1 MAVPPAPTSV
11 RNLYSNTK
19 QPTTSSTPFTSTAN
33 ASSSSGLGSGLSST
47 LAGVEIDPTD
57 PEDSLTFSDIAQ
69 LFASEFLTTAMGMP
83 FEVGKTLL
91 QVEYKPK
98 EGVVP
103 DGSVV
108 PEHDPGNAT
117 IAEMTDDESV
127 LDDGEQGSQRI
138 FRNTEASIT
147 NPEEAEAYFQDVIQG
162 GSRPFAASTAED
174 DAEPVDQAGYLPEA
188 SPKYVLKTDV
198 SPSGTTGV
206 WGMMRRI
213 RRTPSEGLPALW
225 KGQLITTIHSV
236 LSNNIQPIVHTF
248 LLISLPPAVARV
260 ELNAELELPLTSH
273 PHPALPL
280 GLHVAAHLLTH
291 VFLSPLELLKT
302 RLIVQPS
309 SLPESK
315 SSLSLLRDAVNR
327 EGGFTGLY
335 LHSHLIIPAI
345 LEHTLRPVLTL
356 SIPLLIERQLNITPD
371 VSPVTYSMLDL
382 GLGLASLLVILPVE
396 TVRKRLQLQD
406 RSFVDEDE
414 DEDVLARKHQRKSIV
429 RLRTK
434 PYHGVVEAIWRIITE
449 ETTAVPR
456 KRRRKSRGAE
466 SVAVKEGAQGGR
478 FDGVRQLYRGFG
490 MAAGAHLTVF
500 ALGLV
505 SAGLGGRS
513 VEYGWQEI

>member
-1 MAVPPAPTSV
+1 MANTPQAPASV
-11 RNLYSNTK
+11 RNLYSNNRQQTNASSFSTP
-19 QPTTSSTPFTSTAN
+19 PTTS
-33 ASSSSGLGSGLSST
+33 GLSGGGAT
-47 LAGVEIDPTD
+47 LAGVEIDPSD
-57 PEDSLTFSDIAQ
+57 PEESLTFSDIAQ

-98 EGVVP
+98 AGAVV
-103 DGSVV
+103 G
-108 PEHDPGNAT
+108 T
-117 IAEMTDDESV
+117 IDEEVGEERVGEMTDEESV
-127 LDDGEQGSQRI
+127 VDEGERAS
-138 FRNTEASIT
+138 NVEASIT
-147 NPEEAEAYFQDVIQG
+147 NPEEAEAYFQDAIQG
-162 GSRPFAASTAED
+162 GTRSYISSTATD
-174 DAEPVDQAGYLPEA
+174 DNEPVDQAGYLAES

-198 SPSGTTGV
+198 SPSGSSGV

-225 KGQLITTIHSV
+225 KGQLISTIHSL

-260 ELNAELELPLTSH
+260 ELNAELDLPLTSH

-280 GLHVAAHLLTH
+280 GLQVASHLVTH
-291 VFLSPLELLKT
+291 LFLSPLELIRT

-309 SLPESK
+309 SLSESK
-315 SSLSLLRDAVNR
+315 SSLSLLREAVNR

-345 LEHTLRPVLTL
+345 LEHTLRPLLTL

-382 GLGLASLLVILPVE
+382 GLGLASLLIILPIE

-406 RSFVDEDE
+406 RAFISEEDAE
-414 DEDVLARKHQRKSIV
+414 KPRERKSIV
-429 RLRTK
+429 RLRQRQ
-434 PYHGVVEAIWRIITE
+434 YHGVVEAIWRIITE

-456 KRRRKSRGAE
+456 KKRRSSRGVVAPAGE
-466 SVAVKEGAQGGR
+466 AVKGGR

-513 VEYGWQEI
+513 VEYGWKEI

>member
-1 MAVPPAPTSV
+1 
-11 RNLYSNTK
+11 
-19 QPTTSSTPFTSTAN
+19 
-33 ASSSSGLGSGLSST
+33 
-47 LAGVEIDPTD
+47 
-57 PEDSLTFSDIAQ
+57 
-69 LFASEFLTTAMGMP
+69 
-83 FEVGKTLL
+83 
-91 QVEYKPK
+91 
-98 EGVVP
+98 
-103 DGSVV
+103 
-108 PEHDPGNAT
+108 
-117 IAEMTDDESV
+117 
-127 LDDGEQGSQRI
+127 
-138 FRNTEASIT
+138 
-147 NPEEAEAYFQDVIQG
+147 
-162 GSRPFAASTAED
+162 
-174 DAEPVDQAGYLPEA
+174 
-188 SPKYVLKTDV
+188 
-198 SPSGTTGV
+198 
-206 WGMMRRI
+206 MMRRI

-315 SSLSLLRDAVNR
+315 SSLSLLRDAVNK
-327 EGGFTGLY
+327 EGGLTGLY

-371 VSPVTYSMLDL
+371 VSPVIYSMLDL

-406 RSFVDEDE
+406 RSFVDEDD
-414 DEDVLARKHQRKSIV
+414 DEDALAKQHQRKSIV
-429 RLRTK
+429 RLRQK

-449 ETTAVPR
+449 ETTVTP
-456 KRRRKSRGAE
+456 RRRRRTSRGAQTV
-466 SVAVKEGAQGGR
+466 VAREGPKSGR
-478 FDGVRQLYRGFG
+478 FDGVRQLYRGVSIPFPLCYCTLHSAKSGSFLSLLVRHGRRRSFNSVRARFG
-490 MAAGAHLTVF
+490 QRWSRWTFSRVRMAGDLRHNIVDVNRIRTIG
-500 ALGLV
+500 GL
-505 SAGLGGRS
+505 
-513 VEYGWQEI
+513 